1 MTSEAPI
8 FVHRRA
14 AMISPQRH
22 RDRIAAFGRHQNH
35 VGRKKRKEAK
45 EKRKEA
51 GQVHKGRSVFASS
64 FVFCGSI
71 LSSSF
76 GVSVVSVRVK
86 QSQFRAAWRAGPG
99 AGCTNKPNLEGPSA
113 GTVKPVVQTK
123 PIGRQSRWPGA
134 RNKAN
139 LARSE

>member
-45 EKRKEA
+45 GKRLDRFA
-51 GQVHKGRSVFASS
+51 RGAPFLRLLSFFAALFCRLLSVF
-64 FVFCGSI
+64 
-71 LSSSF
+71 
-76 GVSVVSVRVK
+76 
-86 QSQFRAAWRAGPG
+86 
-99 AGCTNKPNLEGPSA
+99 PS
-113 GTVKPVVQTK
+113 
-123 PIGRQSRWPGA
+123 
-134 RNKAN
+134 
-139 LARSE
+139 